1 MWGFGGEGDGPP
13 PPTLPRRKHRPYGS
27 EGQHEADIGPPL
39 TVSPLLTSASS
50 WGGGEHLCGRA
61 QGRTGGPKGCT
72 RGRCSPGP
80 RALPGQGSCDHTC
93 PFLDSRASV
102 NEGCVWA
109 GEGREQRG
117 GCSGRSRVGCG
128 SLCPH
133 PLPTPGLK
141 PGCPGLTGTHPLT
154 TAARG
159 PHRLPPGGSL
169 ARAWSHANESK
180 SALTPE
186 RGSRAGGDPG
196 LQPATAPELPSVCA
210 GRAQVGSA

>member
-1 MWGFGGEGDGPP
+1 MWMWGFGGEGDGPP

-128 SLCPH
+128 SLCPPPPPPPPH
-133 PLPTPGLK
+133 PRSQARLSWPDRDPSTHNCRPRATP
-141 PGCPGLTGTHPLT
+141 PP
-154 TAARG
+154 ARWLVS
-159 PHRLPPGGSL
+159 PSL
-169 ARAWSHANESK
+169 ESRQR
-180 SALTPE
+180 E
-186 RGSRAGGDPG
+186 
-196 LQPATAPELPSVCA
+196 
-210 GRAQVGSA
+210 